1 MQLSVDYHLS
11 LWAVM
16 ARETER
22 VGYYTQQPWYLP
34 SRIQESELDRPQ
46 AATESDWD
54 MAERVGRVMR
64 RMALKDPRRERIVR
78 LYYGAYP
85 GAEHKNKRE
94 RMAFL
99 MHEVGET
106 RRDVYRELD
115 AAKQAIVGAIEYG
128 TG

>member
-1 MQLSVDYHLS
+1 VELSVDFHLA

-16 ARETER
+16 ARETEK
-22 VGYYTQQPWYLP
+22 VGFYSQQPWYLP

-54 MAERVGRVMR
+54 MAERVGRVVR

-78 LYYGAYP
+78 LYYGAYV
-85 GAEHKNKRE
+85 GAEHKTKRE

-99 MHEVGET
+99 MHEVGES

-128 TG
+128 S